1 MKRTATGFVEQHE
14 GEARRAAPL
23 HRAAP
28 AQPPRSSAHPP
39 SQTPCAHSLT
49 PPCAPL
55 HPPHTPSHTL
65 THSHT
70 LSLPSQA
77 RTHYSWLPTR
87 AYREA
92 FGLLTYRDAL
102 PAFQPACAFGNRSV
116 CVQRLSGARVWVPAH
131 LVQSGSCYVTVRHR
145 PRNLQP
151 SAIQSGSVATCTGRL
166 TPCGSVATCTGCF
179 DPMRIPTLWPCVC
192 VCRRRATA
200 VRRSTTTITT
210 LTLTLTLTRRR
221 ATAVQRA
228 TRSTTTT
235 TRPLYRQVS
244 KSVS

>member
-1 MKRTATGFVEQHE
+1 M
-14 GEARRAAPL
+14 
-23 HRAAP
+23 
-28 AQPPRSSAHPP
+28 
-39 SQTPCAHSLT
+39 
-49 PPCAPL
+49 

-65 THSHT
+65 THPHT

-131 LVQSGSCYVTVRHR
+131 LVQSGSCYVTVRRR

-151 SAIQSGSVATCTGRL
+151 RAIQSGSHMHR
-166 TPCGSVATCTGCF
+166 SF
-179 DPMRIPTLWPCVC
+179 DPMR
-192 VCRRRATA
+192 
-200 VRRSTTTITT
+200 
-210 LTLTLTLTRRR
+210 
-221 ATAVQRA
+221 
-228 TRSTTTT
+228 
-235 TRPLYRQVS
+235 
-244 KSVS
+244 